1 VPRPPRLELAGVPLH
16 VIQRGVNRAACFFG
30 DVDRRFYLKCLGE
43 AADRRRCAVHAYV
56 LMTNHVHLLVT
67 PAERGNVAAMLQ
79 DIGRKYVRTINTLH
93 GRTGT
98 LWEGRFKSS
107 LIDSDSYLLTCQ
119 RYIELNPVRAGLVS
133 HPGEYPWSSYS
144 HYALGR
150 LDRLISP
157 HPIYDSLG
165 RIDAERQAAYR
176 SSMPQIVDE
185 ETLQKIRV
193 AANSSCALGSP
204 GFLLETTA
212 KLGRK
217 VAPPPRGRPPKDR
230 TGTPAAPVV
239 SGKLL

>member
-1 VPRPPRLELAGVPLH
+1 
-16 VIQRGVNRAACFFG
+16 
-30 DVDRRFYLKCLGE
+30 
-43 AADRRRCAVHAYV
+43 
-56 LMTNHVHLLVT
+56 MTNHVHLLVT
-67 PAERGNVAAMLQ
+67 PTERGNVAAMLQ

-107 LIDSDSYLLTCQ
+107 LIDTDSYLLTCHH
-119 RYIELNPVRAGLVS
+119 YIELNPVRAGLAS

-150 LDRLISP
+150 LDRVISP
-157 HPIYDSLG
+157 HPTYISLG
-165 RIDAERQAAYR
+165 KTDAERQAAYL

-185 ETLQKIRV
+185 DTLKKIRV

-204 GFLLETTA
+204 TFLLEITT
-212 KLGRK
+212 KLGRT

-230 TGTPAAPVV
+230 NETPVPAVV

>member
-1 VPRPPRLELAGVPLH
+1 
-16 VIQRGVNRAACFFG
+16 
-30 DVDRRFYLKCLGE
+30 
-43 AADRRRCAVHAYV
+43 
-56 LMTNHVHLLVT
+56 
-67 PAERGNVAAMLQ
+67 MLQ
-79 DIGRKYVRTINTLH
+79 DIGRKYVRTMNTIH

-119 RYIELNPVRAGLVS
+119 HYIELNPVRAGLVR
-133 HPGEYPWSSYS
+133 HPGEYAWSSYS

-150 LDRLISP
+150 LDRLLSP
-157 HPIYDSLG
+157 HSIYNGLG
-165 RIDAERQAAYR
+165 SADAERQAAYR
-176 SSMPQIVDE
+176 SSMPQIIDHKALE
-185 ETLQKIRV
+185 MIRI

-204 GFLLETTA
+204 TFLLETTA